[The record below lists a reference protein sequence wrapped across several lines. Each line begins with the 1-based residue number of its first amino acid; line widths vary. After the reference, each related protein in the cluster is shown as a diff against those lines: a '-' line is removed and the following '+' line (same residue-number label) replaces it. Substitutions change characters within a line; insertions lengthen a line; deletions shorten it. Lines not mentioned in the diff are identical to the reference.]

1 MSPGSRR
8 GLLLGLPVVGFFV
21 LLGFLA
27 AGLGRDPSL
36 LPSAL
41 LDRPLPGF
49 QEPGLLDTDPVTPAD
64 LTGQVSLLNVWATW
78 CPPCREEMPYLVA
91 LAESG
96 VTIHG
101 LAYKDDAN
109 AVRQWLAHYG
119 NPFRTLMDD
128 ADGSLG
134 LDLGVYGAPETFL
147 LDADGVIRYRHV
159 GIIDPRVWEEDFLP
173 RIRALEEEPS

>member
-1 MSPGSRR
+1 MLPGHKRT
-8 GLLLGLPVVGFFV
+8 LILAVPVLGFFM

-41 LDRPLPGF
+41 LDQPLPAF
-49 QEPGLLDTDPVTPAD
+49 SEPGLLDDGPITPAD

-78 CPPCREEMPYLVA
+78 CPPCRDEMPYLVA

-96 VTIHG
+96 VIIHG
-101 LAYKDDAN
+101 LAYKDQAS
-109 AVRQWLAHYG
+109 AVRRWLDHYG
-119 NPFRTLMDD
+119 NPFTTLMDD

-147 LDADGVIRYRHV
+147 LDAQGVIRHRHV

-173 RIRALEEEPS
+173 RIRALSGETS